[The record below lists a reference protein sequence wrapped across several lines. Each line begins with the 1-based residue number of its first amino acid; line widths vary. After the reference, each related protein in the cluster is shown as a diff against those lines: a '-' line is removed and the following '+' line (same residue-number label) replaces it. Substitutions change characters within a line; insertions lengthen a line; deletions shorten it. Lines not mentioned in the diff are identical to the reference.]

1 MRVLVTGGAGFL
13 GSHLCDKLV
22 ARGDYVICLDNYF
35 SGRQENIEH
44 LIGKK
49 NFEVIRHDVQNP
61 ILLEVDQ
68 IYHLACP
75 ASPVFYQYRPIETMK
90 TSVLG
95 TINMLDLALRNQATF
110 LLASTSECYGDPLVH
125 PQVEEYWGNVNSL
138 GIRSCYDEGFFMI
151 ILFYFFLDFSS
162 KFLRWKIGKRAA
174 ESITMDYQRIHGVQ
188 VRIARIFNSYGPRMY
203 EDDGRVV
210 SNFIVQA
217 LEGKNITIYGSGNQV
232 LISYD
237 PFSSSLYIYF
247 FYFIIFSS
255 KTRSFCYCTDT
266 INGLFELMNHKHIGP
281 INIGMPFESTIR
293 ELAEKVLELV
303 SFISRNPP
311 IAIRI

>member
-1 MRVLVTGGAGFL
+1 
-13 GSHLCDKLV
+13 
-22 ARGDYVICLDNYF
+22 
-35 SGRQENIEH
+35 
-44 LIGKK
+44 
-49 NFEVIRHDVQNP
+49 
-61 ILLEVDQ
+61 
-68 IYHLACP
+68 
-75 ASPVFYQYRPIETMK
+75 
-90 TSVLG
+90 
-95 TINMLDLALRNQATF
+95 
-110 LLASTSECYGDPLVH
+110 
-125 PQVEEYWGNVNSL
+125 
-138 GIRSCYDEGFFMI
+138 
-151 ILFYFFLDFSS
+151 
-162 KFLRWKIGKRAA
+162 
-174 ESITMDYQRIHGVQ
+174 MDYQRIHGVQ